1 MHPPLEH
8 IRLSATAR
16 EELIRL
22 KRHVRIEQWNVF
34 CRWAFCLSMADPSRV
49 SAQRN
54 PADSNVEMTWKVFA
68 GQYEDAYLALL
79 LHRCHVDG
87 IAPTGPNL
95 GQQLR
100 AHIHRGIFSPRL
112 KELLAR

>member
-1 MHPPLEH
+1 MQAPLEH
-8 IRLSATAR
+8 IHLSAAAR
-16 EELIRL
+16 EELIKV
-22 KRHVRIEQWNVF
+22 KRVVRIEQWNVY
-34 CRWAFCLSMADPSRV
+34 CRWAFCLSVSDPTRLS
-49 SAQRN
+49 SQKP

-68 GQYEDAYLALL
+68 GQHEDAYMALL

-87 IAPTGPNL
+87 IAPTPTNL
-95 GQQLR
+95 AQQLR